1 MQLIDLIYLVIYSII
16 LYCSVLWFTVFF
28 KNRGKMFKNPKP
40 KRFPSITFL
49 VPAYNEEKNIGRCL
63 KAILDL
69 NYPKKRLKIIV
80 IDDGSKDN
88 TVNIVKRFK
97 GVKLIR
103 QRNSGKAVAMNNG
116 LKHVKTELVACMD
129 GDSFPDKDYLLKII
143 GHIEKKN
150 VAAVTSAMKASETGS
165 IFQKIQWVE
174 YLWAIFL
181 RKLFSIFDCQYVIPG
196 PGSIYKTEILK
207 KIGGFDEKNLTEDM
221 EIGFNIVDHGYKI
234 GNSIDAYVYTN
245 VPSGFKGLYKQR
257 MRWYRGYIQNTM
269 KYSHMVA
276 NPEYGNL
283 GFFILPI
290 NFLWMFILGFLLFSM
305 ILRWL
310 WDASQYFI
318 NWSYV
323 EFALMPLRVNV
334 DIFFLDFYTY
344 FWFWF
349 LIVSLATIGL
359 SVFYSGEKLDIKNKL
374 KFYIS
379 YILFYP
385 ILSSVFWIAS
395 AIYEI
400 LRVERKW

>member
-103 QRNSGKAVAMNNG
+103 QKNSGKAVAMNNG